1 MFGNNRNKKTVSRSS
16 NYHLAVDIG
25 TEFVKSAVFKVE
37 DEEVVI
43 LGYSRIKQKESSMY
57 AAFIINLQAVIEA
70 CDKGIGEAV
79 AQAMQKEGEDFVI
92 PSDVII
98 GIAGELVHGVT
109 IMVNV
114 ERDNPSSKITQ
125 REVDK
130 FVEKVKKYTFSS
142 TVEEISREMGLKAS
156 QVIEVNT
163 AINSVYIDG
172 IKVSNP
178 LGYTGNELIYKV
190 FSTFAPKIHL
200 DSINQ
205 VTNALNLKLSKI
217 VVEPYALAVG
227 LQNMRDPN
235 ANAIIIDVG
244 GGTTDVALVSNGDI
258 VGTKMFAIGGKV
270 FTKRVQREL
279 GVSYEEAEKIKI
291 DYSNGAVDK
300 DTDQKLTKAFEMDI
314 STWLTGVEIAL
325 EGFQDVEEFP
335 SQIYI
340 CGGGALLPE
349 IQEGLLTYPWLQ
361 TLNFKKFPKVSF
373 IFPNALNGVLDR
385 TKSATLPMDVTPL
398 ALARMY
404 LDNL

>member
-178 LGYTGNELIYKV
+178 LGYTGNELIYRV

>member
-1 MFGNNRNKKTVSRSS
+1 MFGNNKSKKTVSRNS

-25 TEFVKSAVFKVE
+25 TEFVKSAVFKEE
-37 DEEVVI
+37 DGEVIV

-70 CDKGIGEAV
+70 CDRGVGDAV
-79 AQAMQKEGEDFVI
+79 AQAMEKEGEKFSI
-92 PSDVII
+92 PTDVII

-114 ERDNPSSKITQ
+114 ERDNPDTKINQ
-125 REVDK
+125 REIDK

-142 TVEEISREMGLKAS
+142 TVDEISREMGLKAS

-163 AINSVYIDG
+163 TINSVYIDG
-172 IKVSNP
+172 VKVTNP
-178 LGYTGNELIYKV
+178 LGYSGNELVYKV

-205 VTNALNLKLSKI
+205 VASALNLKLNKI
-217 VVEPYALAVG
+217 VVEPYSLAVG
-227 LQNMRDPN
+227 LRNMKDPD

-258 VGTKMFAIGGKV
+258 IGTKMFAIGGKV

-279 GVSYEEAEKIKI
+279 GIDYEEAEKIKI
-291 DYSNGAVDK
+291 DYANGAASKDVDL
-300 DTDQKLTKAFEMDI
+300 KLSKAFEMDI

-325 EGFQDVEEFP
+325 ESFTDVKEYP
-335 SQIYI
+335 NQIYI

-349 IQEGLLTYPWLQ
+349 IQEGLRTYPWLQ
-361 TLNFKKFPKVSF
+361 TLNFKKFPKVNF
-373 IFPNALNGVLDR
+373 IFPNALSSVLDK

-398 ALARMY
+398 ALARMH
-404 LDNL
+404 LENL

>member
-1 MFGNNRNKKTVSRSS
+1 MFGNKNSKKQINRNS
-16 NYHLAVDIG
+16 NYHLTIDIG

-37 DEEVVI
+37 DNEVNI

-57 AAFIINLQAVIEA
+57 AAFIINLQSVIEA
-70 CDKGIGEAV
+70 CDQGVGEAV
-79 AQAMQKEGEDFVI
+79 AQAMEREGDKFAI
-92 PSDVII
+92 PNDVII

-114 ERDNPSSKITQ
+114 ERDNPDYKISQ
-125 REVDK
+125 KEVDR
-130 FVEKVKKYTFSS
+130 FVDKVKKYTFSS
-142 TVEEISREMGLKAS
+142 TVEEISQEMGLKAS

-163 AINSVYIDG
+163 TINSVYIDG
-172 IKVSNP
+172 AKVSNP
-178 LGYTGNELIYKV
+178 VGYTGSELVYKV

-205 VTNALNLKLSKI
+205 VANALNLKLNKI

-227 LQNMRDPN
+227 LKNMRDPN

-244 GGTTDVALVSNGDI
+244 GGTTDVALISNGDI

-270 FTKRVQREL
+270 FTKRVEREL
-279 GVSYEEAEKIKI
+279 GISYEEAERIKI

-300 DTDQKLTKAFEMDI
+300 DTDTKLTKAFEMDI

-335 SQIYI
+335 PQIYI

-373 IFPNALNGVLDR
+373 IFPNALNSVVDR
-385 TKSATLPMDVTPL
+385 TKSANLPIDVTPL

-404 LDNL
+404 IDNL

>member
-1 MFGNNRNKKTVSRSS
+1 MFGNNRNKKTVTRSS

-373 IFPNALNGVLDR
+373 MFPNALNGVLDR